1 MKRDSCAGLEWQCK
15 SRKASLCNAS
25 NRRKCSANPKLKQV
39 HCRFPQKLQ
48 CKSQIKAGALSL
60 SPESAVQITNQ
71 SRCTAHSSRKCSTNP
86 QIKQVH
92 CRFPQKVQCKSQI
105 KAGALHI
112 QAESAVQIRKLSKCT
127 VAFPRKCSANH
138 KSKQVYCTFKPKV
151 QCKSKIK
158 ASALSLSSEVA
169 VQITNQSKCTA
180 KVRRKCST
188 EPGNKQVHCTCK
200 PEVQYRTRKISKCT
214 ARASRKCI
222 TDPRNQAT
230 AMHYPAQS
238 LIHAAST
245 ASRRQR
251 SSPPRTR

>member
-71 SRCTAHSSRKCSTNP
+71 S
-86 QIKQVH
+86 
-92 CRFPQKVQCKSQI
+92 
-105 KAGALHI
+105 
-112 QAESAVQIRKLSKCT
+112 
-127 VAFPRKCSANH
+127 
-138 KSKQVYCTFKPKV
+138 
-151 QCKSKIK
+151 
-158 ASALSLSSEVA
+158 
-169 VQITNQSKCTA
+169 KCTA

-238 LIHAAST
+238 LTHATST
-245 ASRRQR
+245 ASRHQR

>member
-48 CKSQIKAGALSL
+48 CKSQIKAGAL
-60 SPESAVQITNQ
+60 
-71 SRCTAHSSRKCSTNP
+71 
-86 QIKQVH
+86 
-92 CRFPQKVQCKSQI
+92 
-105 KAGALHI
+105 HI
-112 QAESAVQIRKLSKCT
+112 QAES
-127 VAFPRKCSANH
+127 
-138 KSKQVYCTFKPKV
+138 
-151 QCKSKIK
+151 
-158 ASALSLSSEVA
+158 A

-214 ARASRKCI
+214 ARASPKPH
-222 TDPRNQAT
+222 PRNINCIPTSKVLPSTHSLSQYAIVTSSCVRSVNSGWRT
-230 AMHYPAQS
+230 AVW
-238 LIHAAST
+238 IV
-245 ASRRQR
+245 
-251 SSPPRTR
+251 PPLYMESGLCHS

>member
-1 MKRDSCAGLEWQCK
+1 MAVQIPESQFVQCKQSPEMQCK
-15 SRKASLCNAS
+15 SKIKAS
-25 NRRKCSANPKLKQV
+25 
-39 HCRFPQKLQ
+39 
-48 CKSQIKAGALSL
+48 ALSL
-60 SPESAVQITNQ
+60 SSEVAVQITNQ
-71 SRCTAHSSRKCSTNP
+71 SRCTE
-86 QIKQVH
+86 
-92 CRFPQKVQCKSQI
+92 CKSQI

-200 PEVQYRTRKISKCT
+200 PEVCTCKPEVQYRTRKISKCT

-238 LIHAAST
+238 LTHATST
-245 ASRRQR
+245 ASRHQR